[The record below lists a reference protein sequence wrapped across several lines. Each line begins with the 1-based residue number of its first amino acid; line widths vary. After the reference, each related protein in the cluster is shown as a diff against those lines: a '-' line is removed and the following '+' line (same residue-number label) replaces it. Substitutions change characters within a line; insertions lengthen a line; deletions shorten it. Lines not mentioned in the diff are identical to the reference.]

1 MAYQGSSATMSVPL
15 PGRSAPAV
23 RGGAEAASDDE
34 ALMLSYCAG
43 NTRAFETLYRRHKEG
58 LFRYLQHMCGDR
70 EAARDLFQ
78 EVWRK
83 VIASRERYQA
93 RAQFRAF
100 LFSVAHNCA
109 MDHFRRRSR
118 QPLHAAEDV
127 EHFSEQLVTAEHQRP
142 EAQLGEVQLLAD
154 LQRALNE
161 LPLEQRAVFILHEES
176 GLNLE
181 EISRMTGVA
190 METAKSRLRYAI
202 GKLRR
207 ALQQHHPKLLRS
219 SMPT

>member
-1 MAYQGSSATMSVPL
+1 MAYQGSIPAMPVPL
-15 PGRSAPAV
+15 ASQSA
-23 RGGAEAASDDE
+23 RGADAANDDE
-34 ALMLSYCAG
+34 TLMLRYCG
-43 NTRAFETLYRRHKEG
+43 GDVRAFETLYRRHKEG
-58 LFRYLQHMCGDR
+58 LYRYLQHMCGER

-83 VIASRERYQA
+83 LIASRERYQA

-109 MDHFRRRSR
+109 MDHFRRRTR

-127 EHFSEQLVTAEHQRP
+127 EQLAEELVSAEHQRP
-142 EAQLGEVQLLAD
+142 EVQVGEVQLLAD
-154 LQRALNE
+154 LQRALQD
-161 LPLEQRAVFILHEES
+161 LPLEQRAVFMLHEES

-181 EISRMTGVA
+181 EISRVTGVA

-202 GKLRR
+202 GKLR
-207 ALQQHHPKLLRS
+207 H
-219 SMPT
+219 

>member
-1 MAYQGSSATMSVPL
+1 MAYRGSTAAMSVPV
-15 PGRSAPAV
+15 PSQSATDARSTTA
-23 RGGAEAASDDE
+23 DDE
-34 ALMLSYCAG
+34 ALMQRYSAG
-43 NTRAFETLYRRHKEG
+43 DVRAFETLYRRHKEG
-58 LFRYLQHMCGDR
+58 LYRYLQHLCGDR

-83 VIASRERYQA
+83 VIASRERYQP

-109 MDHFRRRSR
+109 MDFFRRRTR

-127 EHFSEQLVTAEHQRP
+127 EQFSEELICAEDQRP
-142 EAQLGEVQLLAD
+142 EVQVGEEQLLAD
-154 LQRALNE
+154 LQRALQE
-161 LPLEQRAVFILHEES
+161 LPLEQRAVFMLHEES

-181 EISRMTGVA
+181 EIGRMTGVA

-207 ALQQHHPKLLRS
+207 ALQQHHPKHRS

>member
-1 MAYQGSSATMSVPL
+1 M
-15 PGRSAPAV
+15 PAV
-23 RGGAEAASDDE
+23 RKAAELASDDE
-34 ALMLSYCAG
+34 SLMLRYCAG
-43 NTRAFETLYRRHKEG
+43 DTRAFEILYRRHKEG
-58 LFRYLQHMCGDR
+58 LYRYLQHVCGDR

-78 EVWRK
+78 DVWRK
-83 VIASRERYQA
+83 LIASRERYQA

-109 MDHFRRRSR
+109 MDHFRRRTR

-127 EHFSEQLVTAEHQRP
+127 EQFSDQLVTAEHQRP
-142 EAQLGEVQLLAD
+142 EAQIGEVQLLTD

>member
-1 MAYQGSSATMSVPL
+1 MAYQGSIPAMSVPL
-15 PGRSAPAV
+15 PGQSAPAAH
-23 RGGAEAASDDE
+23 RSAEDDE
-34 ALMLSYCAG
+34 ALMLRYCAG
-43 NTRAFETLYRRHKEG
+43 DARAFETLYRRHKEG
-58 LFRYLQHMCGDR
+58 LYRYLQHLCGDR

-109 MDHFRRRSR
+109 MDHFRRRMH
-118 QPLHAAEDV
+118 QPLHAAEDL
-127 EHFSEQLVTAEHQRP
+127 EQFSEELVCAEHQRP
-142 EAQLGEVQLLAD
+142 EVQVGEVQLLAD
-154 LQRALNE
+154 LQRALQD
-161 LPLEQRAVFILHEES
+161 LPLEQRAVFMLHEES

-181 EISRMTGVA
+181 EISRVTGVA

-202 GKLRR
+202 GKLR
-207 ALQQHHPKLLRS
+207 H
-219 SMPT
+219 